1 MRKFQNFGKTPND
14 ARSPSFVSDG
24 TLFQYS
30 IIFAGVAILAALVVP
45 FVIYDD
51 ISYLADNQY
60 GVDTLVTGSIEDET
74 KRYTI
79 RRSIL
84 DIN

>member
-1 MRKFQNFGKTPND
+1 MRKFQNFSETPND
-14 ARSPSFVSDG
+14 TKSTSFVSDG

-30 IIFAGVAILAALVVP
+30 IMFASVAIIAALVVP
-45 FVIYDD
+45 FIIYDD
-51 ISYLADNQY
+51 ISYQADNQY
-60 GVDTLVTGSIEDET
+60 GVDTLVTGSIKDET

>member
-1 MRKFQNFGKTPND
+1 VRNSPENT
-14 ARSPSFVSDG
+14 RSTSFVSNG

-30 IIFAGVAILAALVVP
+30 IALAGVAIIAALVVP
-45 FVIYDD
+45 FAIQED
-51 ISYLADNQY
+51 IGFQAGNEY
-60 GVDTLVTGSIEDET
+60 GVDTLVTGSIKDETET

-84 DIN
+84 DTN